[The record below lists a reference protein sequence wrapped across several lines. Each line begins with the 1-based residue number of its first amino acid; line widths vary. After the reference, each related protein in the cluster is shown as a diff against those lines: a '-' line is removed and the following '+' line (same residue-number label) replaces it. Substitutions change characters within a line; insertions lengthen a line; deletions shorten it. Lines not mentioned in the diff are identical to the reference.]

1 MKKLFIAS
9 IIIFFV
15 SHGSVYALYR
25 YEQST
30 TKTKIFFNHNDKA
43 GRDAMIM
50 GKVLSLSSSEELAE
64 NDLSEISHEKTK
76 ATVRLFTSEKVFPA
90 NFMYVIDPN
99 NIVVSKLEVKYLFN
113 NKTFGDMLIGYGNFK
128 LSNAGYRVVQL
139 TMDSGKND
147 SYVEKS
153 RGDYFTRIGD
163 NGKAIAHYKK
173 AIESDPGDPAPH
185 LGLGLV
191 YYKDMVYNFAYAEL
205 YKAYK
210 YKDRLYDNEDKF
222 MLLKALAEIRF
233 IETYDNYNI
242 PANRVKF
249 RQEGI
254 GYCREAL
261 RINSSSIDVN
271 FLLAEF
277 YYRGLQ
283 SGNGREE
290 DARDRYQK
298 VLELQPLHPKANLRM
313 ANYYIRNNK
322 TKLALFYAKKAVE
335 GDPGNREALELL
347 KRLQ

>member
-1 MKKLFIAS
+1 MKKN
-9 IIIFFV
+9 IILPLLILLALNH
-15 SHGSVYALYR
+15 SAYALYK
-25 YEQST
+25 YEENT
-30 TKTKIFFNHNDKA
+30 LKTKIFFNHNDKT

-50 GKVLSLSSSEELAE
+50 GKVMSLSSSEELAE

-76 ATVRLFTSEKVFPA
+76 ATVRLFTSENVFPT
-90 NFMYVIDPN
+90 NMMYVIDPN
-99 NIVVSKLEVKYLFN
+99 NIVVSKMEVKYVFN

-139 TMDSGKND
+139 TIDSGRND
-147 SYVEKS
+147 SYIEKS
-153 RGDYFTRIGD
+153 RGDYFTRSGD

-185 LGLGLV
+185 LGLGLI
-191 YYKDMVYNFAYAEL
+191 YFKDAVYNFAYAEL

-210 YKDRLYDNEDKF
+210 FKDRLYDNEDKF
-222 MLLKALAEIRF
+222 ILLKTLAEVRF

-242 PANRVKF
+242 PANKVKF
-249 RQEGI
+249 RKEGI

-261 RINSSSIDVN
+261 RINPGSVDVN

-277 YYRGLQ
+277 YYRGFEP
-283 SGNGREE
+283 GNGNEE

-298 VLELQPLHPKANLRM
+298 VLELQPLHSRANLRM

-322 TKLALFYAKKAVE
+322 TKLAHFYVKKAVE
-335 GDPGNREALELL
+335 GDPGNQEALELL